1 MEIEDFDIVSKKDE
15 NEEENSNEDSDE
27 SLY

>member
-15 NEEENSNEDSDE
+15 NQEESSNEDSDE